1 MPGKEDREGVVSV
14 PTVNDPI
21 LACGAQCFLI
31 SNFLEMKKAGV
42 QSQGAGATA
51 ENMLALLAICWWVTR
66 ISAGLFSSCLQCAN
80 AQPDWMA
87 MILLLTHISKVT
99 RRLMQHL
106 HHSSFVIILYILCHC
121 LFYHMFLAST
131 MTPQRRQDPPVA
143 QPAQPAQPAA
153 APTPVPTVLLLSWT
167 VFLMADSLE
176 DLEAMAQQ

>member
-1 MPGKEDREGVVSV
+1 MPGKEDREGVVSI

-21 LACGAQCFLI
+21 LVCGAQCFLM

-42 QSQGAGATA
+42 QSQGGAMA
-51 ENMLALLAICWWVTR
+51 ENMLALLAVCWWVTR

-87 MILLLTHISKVT
+87 VILLLTHISKVT

-106 HHSSFVIILYILCHC
+106 HHSSFVNILPY
-121 LFYHMFLAST
+121 FLAST

-153 APTPVPTVLLLSWT
+153 APTPVPTVLLLRT